1 MISHFFGRLLEPELG
16 STENTNASVI
26 LIVYA
31 PLTIQLNARAS
42 VRYSFPLMELSR
54 RPRHSCPHFRKFLD
68 LLLDFLCPL
77 LPRSLHIQ
85 YHGYLHLLVIIQ
97 LQKTVASK
105 EKEIAQ
111 IQQLLSGQL
120 RCLSLH
126 RCLYL
131 LCITLVSC
139 LSHRLAGH
147 CISDKDIN
155 ICHQYT
161 RRPMSTDHTSD
172 VCKSFCTCIAPNKA
186 PTSNLTTVIEK
197 KPASPKSIPCSPIV
211 SSVGL
216 LASPSKSIC
225 KSSNRKIKPASVRC
239 QGESSIILAL
249 NEGAY
254 DNICA
259 KEFSS
264 LYSFDPVSNF
274 QHFLP

>member
-1 MISHFFGRLLEPELG
+1 MAIY
-16 STENTNASVI
+16 I
-26 LIVYA
+26 
-31 PLTIQLNARAS
+31 
-42 VRYSFPLMELSR
+42 
-54 RPRHSCPHFRKFLD
+54 C
-68 LLLDFLCPL
+68 LLLFNYKKQL
-77 LPRSLHIQ
+77 LA
-85 YHGYLHLLVIIQ
+85 
-97 LQKTVASK
+97 KK
-105 EKEIAQ
+105 KKIAQ

-225 KSSNRKIKPASVRC
+225 KSCVCCLRTNRKIKPASVRC

-274 QHFLP
+274 QHFLPWCVSVGNCFDGIF